1 MVGPIPSVWFK
12 LEHCVFFVFLFQLAM
27 GSLPEGT
34 KCFYCAVNL
43 AGYIP
48 DGADGPMCGDCQ
60 HVGWKQYVANKFRA
74 LEAMLAKHSLARDM
88 WTPIA
93 DQIAEFLFL

>member
-60 HVGWKQYVANKFRA
+60 DVGWKQYVANKFRA
-74 LEAMLAKHSLARDM
+74 LEAMLAKHSPARDM

-93 DQIAEFLFL
+93 DQIAEFL